1 MTDFTLP
8 ELGENIA
15 TGDVLRVLV
24 KPGDMVTK
32 DQPVLELE
40 TDKATIEVPS
50 SIAGKV
56 KEVRVKA
63 GDKVKVGQAI
73 LSIQEEAAAA
83 APSAAAEKPAP
94 KSEPAPPPTAEA
106 SRKESGIRAD
116 IEEPET
122 TPDHAAAGT
131 NENTGPAARLRSGA
145 SGAET
150 ASRLRTDQTDGL
162 AAHISNHQRRDH
174 ARKDTHLDTA
184 ALALAMALGR

>member
-24 KPGDMVTK
+24 KPGDVLTK

-122 TPDHAAAGT
+122 SPDDAAAAY
-131 NENTGPAARLRSGA
+131 E
-145 SGAET
+145 
-150 ASRLRTDQTDGL
+150 
-162 AAHISNHQRRDH
+162 
-174 ARKDTHLDTA
+174 
-184 ALALAMALGR
+184 